1 MRRAGGLTL
10 ATATVAAGVLT
21 ATATPAS
28 AEVIEPF
35 AKRYDESLYGDFKT
49 IGNTVLDCPTS
60 PAAVAA
66 SCKETQQAK
75 GTKNN
80 NNFIERRID
89 TAGLTG
95 TFDSSTGEVA
105 IPPGAQVDYARLFWG
120 GNAGTHRF
128 GRTVR
133 DICDLNREGNEPV
146 DPAPGDPLTTSPVI
160 RVGGGAQSTVN
171 VENAVRSPNAT
182 QGPHYYTAE
191 ADVTDAFQGAP
202 TGSPVEV
209 AVGNVWAPSGQGCV
223 GGWSLTV
230 VYKYDGPNEQYAP
243 DRRNVYIWGGHVIQR
258 STRRAVAP
266 DGSTTVP
273 VDGFYRTAGD
283 IHASVTAYEGDW
295 NTKGDRFL
303 VDGKPVTEPHTG
315 KADNFF
321 ISDDDGAVDPAYPN
335 NLSIDA
341 KAFEVPDGAIPVGA
355 KSAKLTFTSTG
366 DVYVPSQLALSV
378 PVPDLEVTKTA
389 SPAKVKPGDKL
400 TYTVKA
406 KNISKLP
413 YPGAKFSDD
422 LSGNLDDA
430 TYNRDAKASTGT
442 VSYTKPR
449 IGYVGDIG
457 PGETATVTYSVT
469 VNDPVGGDGKLLNN
483 VDVETPRS
491 NCDKGS
497 TDPNCTSEP
506 VIDLPVPPVVVGSSP
521 ARRVVPP
528 CGSTKN
534 TITVRN
540 PSRDPR
546 IGATASWPVRPG
558 TEPVASAGKVIKRG
572 STYVWKG
579 NVPAM
584 GKVTITQQVK
594 VSCTPGK
601 VTVITVT
608 APGSNCAKTR
618 RGGDDPCTSAI
629 LARRVQGRPA
639 PAADQHGQPGQP
651 GQPQSGPQQHGG
663 QQHGAR
669 AELAATGNSP
679 TLLYSGAAAAL
690 CGFGVLALVASRGR
704 RD

>member
-1 MRRAGGLTL
+1 MRRAGVLTL
-10 ATATVAAGVLT
+10 ASATVAAGALAV
-21 ATATPAS
+21 TATPAS

-60 PAAVAA
+60 PADVAA
-66 SCKETQQAK
+66 ACKETQQAQ

-80 NNFIERRID
+80 NNFAERRID
-89 TAGLTG
+89 TAGLSG
-95 TFDSSTGEVA
+95 TFDSSTGRVT

-128 GRTVR
+128 GSTVR
-133 DICDLNREGNEPV
+133 TICDLNREGNQPV
-146 DPAPGDPLTTSPVI
+146 DPAPGDPLTTAPVI
-160 RVGGGAQSTVN
+160 RVDGGAENTVS
-171 VENAVRSPNAT
+171 VENAVRSPAAT

-191 ADVTDAFQGAP
+191 ADVTNAFQGAT

-209 AVGNVWAPSGQGCV
+209 AVGNVWAPAGQGCV

-230 VYKYDGPNEQYAP
+230 VYKYDGPNEEYAP
-243 DRRNVYIWGGHVIQR
+243 DRRNVYLWGGHVIQR
-258 STRRAVAP
+258 STKGRAAAP

-273 VDGFYRTAGD
+273 VDGFYRTEGD

-295 NTKGDRFL
+295 NTKGDQFL

-315 KADNFF
+315 KSDNFF
-321 ISDDDGAVDPAYPN
+321 ISQDDGAVKPKHRN

-355 KSAKLTFTSTG
+355 RSARLTFTSTG

-389 SPAKVKPGDKL
+389 APAKVRPGDKL

-413 YPGAKFSDD
+413 YPGARFGDD

-430 TYNRDAKASTGT
+430 TYNEDAKASTGT
-442 VSYTKPR
+442 VSYTRPR

-457 PGETATVTYSVT
+457 PGETATVTYSLT
-469 VNDPVGGDGKLLNN
+469 VHDPVRGDGKLLNN

-491 NCDKGS
+491 NCEKGS
-497 TDPNCTSEP
+497 TDPKCSAEP
-506 VIDLPVPPVVVGSSP
+506 VIDVPRPPLTVVSSP
-521 ARRVVPP
+521 RDRTVPA
-528 CGSTKN
+528 CGSTTN
-534 TITVRN
+534 TITLRN
-540 PSRDPR
+540 TSRNPR
-546 IGATASWPVRPG
+546 IGATASWPVTRG
-558 TEPVASAGKVIKRG
+558 STPVPSAGKVVREG
-572 STYVWKG
+572 SRYVWRG
-579 NVPAM
+579 TVPAH
-584 GKVTITQQVK
+584 GKVSVTQHVK
-594 VSCTPGK
+594 VSCTPGE

-608 APGSNCAKTR
+608 APGSNCAKNR
-618 RGGDDPCTSAI
+618 RGGDDPCTTAI

-639 PAADQHGQPGQP
+639 P
-651 GQPQSGPQQHGG
+651 PQQPAAPRDGTDGG
-663 QQHGAR
+663 SL
-669 AELAATGNSP
+669 AETGDSA
-679 TLLYSGAAAAL
+679 TLLYGGVAVAL
-690 CGFGVLALVASRGR
+690 CGLGVLVLAAARRR

>member
-1 MRRAGGLTL
+1 MRVMRRAGGLTL

-21 ATATPAS
+21 ATAAPAA
-28 AEVIEPF
+28 AEVVEPF

-49 IGNTVLDCPTS
+49 IGNTVLDCPKS
-60 PAAVAA
+60 PAATAA

-80 NNFIERRID
+80 NNFVERRID

-95 TFDSSTGEVA
+95 TFDSSTGRVT
-105 IPPGAQVDYARLFWG
+105 IPPGARVDYARLFWG

-128 GRTVR
+128 GHTVR
-133 DICDLNREGNEPV
+133 DICDLNREGNKPV

-160 RVGGGAQSTVN
+160 RVGGGAQSTVS
-171 VENAVRSPNAT
+171 VENAVRSPRAT

-230 VYKYDGPNEQYAP
+230 VYKYDGPDEQYAP
-243 DRRNVYIWGGHVIQR
+243 DRRNVYVWGGHVIQR
-258 STRRAVAP
+258 STKSRAAAP
-266 DGSTTVP
+266 NGSTTVP
-273 VDGFYRTAGD
+273 VDGFYRTSGD

-295 NTKGDRFL
+295 NTKGDQFL

-315 KADNFF
+315 RTDNFF
-321 ISDDDGAVDPAYPN
+321 VSEDDGAVRPKYRN

-341 KAFEVPDGAIPVGA
+341 KAFQVPDGAIPVGA
-355 KSAKLTFTSTG
+355 RSAKLTFTSTG

-378 PVPDLEVTKTA
+378 PVPDLRVTKTA
-389 SPAKVKPGDKL
+389 SPTKVKPGGKL

-413 YPGAKFSDD
+413 YPGARFSDD

-430 TYNRDAKASTGT
+430 TYNEDAKATTGS

-449 IGYVGDIG
+449 LGYVGDIG

-469 VNDPVGGDGKLLNN
+469 VKDPVRGDGKLLNN

-491 NCDKGS
+491 NCGKGS
-497 TDPNCTSEP
+497 TDSRCSAGPALDIPRPS
-506 VIDLPVPPVVVGSSP
+506 VAVGSSP
-521 ARRVVPP
+521 ARRTVPA
-528 CGSTKN
+528 CGSTTN
-534 TITVRN
+534 TITVEN
-540 PSRDPR
+540 PSRHPR
-546 IGATASWPVRPG
+546 VGATASWPVRPG
-558 TEPVASAGKVIKRG
+558 GRPVAS
-572 STYVWKG
+572 S
-579 NVPAM
+579 
-584 GKVTITQQVK
+584 GKVTEKGSRYVWQGTVPAKGKVTVTQKVT

-629 LARRVQGRPA
+629 RSTRVQGRPA
-639 PAADQHGQPGQP
+639 PAQGHPGQP
-651 GQPQSGPQQHGG
+651 RSGPGTSGEEQ
-663 QQHGAR
+663 R
-669 AELAATGNSP
+669 AANDELADTGSSR

-690 CGFGVLALVASRGR
+690 CGLGVLVVVAARKR

>member
-1 MRRAGGLTL
+1 MRVMRRAGALTL
-10 ATATVAAGVLT
+10 ATATAAAGVLT
-21 ATATPAS
+21 ATAAPAA
-28 AEVIEPF
+28 AEVVEPF

-60 PAAVAA
+60 PAATAA

-80 NNFIERRID
+80 NNFVERRID

-95 TFDSSTGEVA
+95 TFDSSTGQVT
-105 IPPGAQVDYARLFWG
+105 IPPGARVDYARLFWG

-133 DICDLNREGNEPV
+133 DICDLNREGNKPV

-160 RVGGGAQSTVN
+160 RVGGGAQSTVH
-171 VENAVRSPNAT
+171 VENAVRSPDAT

-230 VYKYDGPNEQYAP
+230 VYKYDGPDEQYAP
-243 DRRNVYIWGGHVIQR
+243 DRRNVYVWGGHVIQR
-258 STRRAVAP
+258 STKSRAAAP
-266 DGSTTVP
+266 NGSTTVP

-283 IHASVTAYEGDW
+283 IHASTTAFEGDW

-315 KADNFF
+315 KTDNFF
-321 ISDDDGAVDPAYPN
+321 VSEDDGAVKPKYRN

-355 KSAKLTFTSTG
+355 RSAKLTFTSTG

-378 PVPDLEVTKTA
+378 PVPDLRVTKTA
-389 SPAKVKPGDKL
+389 SPTKVKPGGKL

-406 KNISKLP
+406 KNISQLP
-413 YPGAKFSDD
+413 YPGARFSDD

-430 TYNRDAKASTGT
+430 TYNEDAKATTGS
-442 VSYTKPR
+442 VSYTRPKL
-449 IGYVGDIG
+449 GYVGDIG

-469 VNDPVGGDGKLLNN
+469 VKDPVRGDGKLLND

-497 TDPNCTSEP
+497 TDPRCAADP
-506 VIDLPVPPVVVGSSP
+506 VLDIPRPPVTVVSSP
-521 ARRVVPP
+521 ARRTVQA
-528 CGSTKN
+528 CGSTTN

-540 PSRDPR
+540 PSRHPR
-546 IGATASWPVRPG
+546 VGATASWPVRPG
-558 TEPVASAGKVIKRG
+558 GRPVAS
-572 STYVWKG
+572 S
-579 NVPAM
+579 
-584 GKVTITQQVK
+584 GKVTEKGSRYVWQGTVPAKGKVTVTQKVK

-629 LARRVQGRPA
+629 RATRVQGRPA
-639 PAADQHGQPGQP
+639 PAQGHPGQR
-651 GQPQSGPQQHGG
+651 SGPRESGEERHS
-663 QQHGAR
+663 ASD
-669 AELAATGNSP
+669 ELADTGSSR
-679 TLLYSGAAAAL
+679 TLLYGGAAAAL
-690 CGFGVLALVASRGR
+690 CGLGVLVIVAARKR

>member
-60 PAAVAA
+60 PADVAA

-95 TFDSSTGEVA
+95 TFDSSTGRVTV
-105 IPPGAQVDYARLFWG
+105 PPGAQVDYARLFWG

-243 DRRNVYIWGGHVIQR
+243 DRRNVYLWGGHVIQR
-258 STRRAVAP
+258 STRRAAAP

-273 VDGFYRTAGD
+273 VDGFYRTEGD

-303 VDGKPVTEPHTG
+303 VDGKPVTEPHSG

-321 ISDDDGAVDPAYPN
+321 VSEDDGAVKPKYRN

-355 KSAKLTFTSTG
+355 TSAKLTFTSTG

-389 SPAKVKPGDKL
+389 SPAKVQPGDKL

-430 TYNRDAKASTGT
+430 TYNHDAKASTGS
-442 VSYTKPR
+442 VSYTKPK

-469 VNDPVGGDGKLLNN
+469 VNDPVSGDGKLLNN
-483 VDVETPRS
+483 VDVQTPRS

-506 VIDLPVPPVVVGSSP
+506 VIDMPVPPVVVGSSP
-521 ARRVVPP
+521 ARRVVPA
-528 CGSTKN
+528 CGSTTN

-558 TEPVASAGKVIKRG
+558 TKPVASAGKVTKRG
-572 STYVWKG
+572 SSYVWQG
-579 NVPAM
+579 NVRAK
-584 GKVTITQQVK
+584 GKVTITQQIK

-608 APGSNCAKTR
+608 APGSNCARTR
-618 RGGDDPCTSAI
+618 RGGDDPCTTAI
-629 LARRVQGRPA
+629 LAQRVQGRAAPA
-639 PAADQHGQPGQP
+639 PEQPGQP
-651 GQPQSGPQQHGG
+651 EQRQSGAQRPGKQQPR
-663 QQHGAR
+663 AR
-669 AELAATGNSP
+669 GELAAAGHSP

-690 CGFGVLALVASRGR
+690 CGLGVLVLVAARGR